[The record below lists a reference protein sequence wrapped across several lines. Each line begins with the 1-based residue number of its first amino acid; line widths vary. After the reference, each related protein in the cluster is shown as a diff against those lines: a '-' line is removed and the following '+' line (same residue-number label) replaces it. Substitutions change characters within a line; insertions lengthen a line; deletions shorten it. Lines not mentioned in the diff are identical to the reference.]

1 MMQTVNSFGADRKK
15 K

>member
-1 MMQTVNSFGADRKK
+1 MQTVNSFGADRKK